1 MHLKTRILF
10 VKFQAAKEDVS
21 TKVVHESQKDHS
33 EGFAVPGPNDEK
45 KDVIT
50 VGGRI
55 EGVEKAKKILEAQD
69 QITDSVDI
77 DTNWYHPLT
86 GRPLGPP
93 LQIIHFVAYVSRPSN
108 CFLLSYQK
116 GDV

>member
-1 MHLKTRILF
+1 M
-10 VKFQAAKEDVS
+10 
-21 TKVVHESQKDHS
+21 
-33 EGFAVPGPNDEK
+33 PGPNDEK

-69 QITDSVDI
+69 QITDSVD
-77 DTNWYHPLT
+77 TKWYHPST

-93 LQIIHFVAYVSRPSN
+93 SQIIHFVAYVSRPSN
-108 CFLLSYQK
+108 WFLLSYQK